1 MALIQYDW
9 HPYKNRKFGH
19 RKAQRGD
26 DVNRQEEDSHLQT
39 QQRSLEYI
47 LPSQPSEGTNPVDT
61 WTSCLQNCETI
72 NSYWASLVVLL
83 QADGKESACK
93 VRYPGSIPGLGRS
106 PREENGYPLQ
116 YSCLENPMDG
126 GAWWARVHEIQKSW
140 MGLSN

>member
-47 LPSQPSEGTNPVDT
+47 LPS
-61 WTSCLQNCETI
+61 
-72 NSYWASLVVLL
+72 
-83 QADGKESACK
+83 
-93 VRYPGSIPGLGRS
+93 
-106 PREENGYPLQ
+106 
-116 YSCLENPMDG
+116 
-126 GAWWARVHEIQKSW
+126 
-140 MGLSN
+140 